1 MFIKNIIF
9 EIIGFINEMNIIENV
24 IFGKNFGESEVVYF
38 LVVLMN
44 DLFFRMVMLRFDGL
58 IIRLSYIY
66 E

>member
-24 IFGKNFGESEVVYF
+24 IFGKNFGDREVLYF
-38 LVVLMN
+38 LVILVN

>member
-9 EIIGFINEMNIIENV
+9 EIIGFINEMNIIESV
-24 IFGKNFGESEVVYF
+24 IIGKNFGDREVLYF
-38 LVVLMN
+38 LVILVN